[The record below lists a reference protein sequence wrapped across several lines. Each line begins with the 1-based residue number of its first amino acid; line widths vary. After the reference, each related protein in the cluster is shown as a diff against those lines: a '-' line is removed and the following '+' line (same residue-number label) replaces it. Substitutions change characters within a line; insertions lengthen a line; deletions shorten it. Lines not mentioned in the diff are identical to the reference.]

1 MVTASRGL
9 VTPVRPGYHLP
20 VRAVPCLA
28 LEYIKDT
35 SIYSLPTFVSSD
47 LNLASFNLA
56 NLSIAPRTESILS
69 SS

>member
-1 MVTASRGL
+1 MVTASGGL
-9 VTPVRPGYHLP
+9 VTSGRLGYHLP
-20 VRAVPCLA
+20 VREVSCLA

-35 SIYSLPTFVSSD
+35 SVYNLSTFVSSD

-56 NLSIAPRTESILS
+56 NLSIALRIESILS